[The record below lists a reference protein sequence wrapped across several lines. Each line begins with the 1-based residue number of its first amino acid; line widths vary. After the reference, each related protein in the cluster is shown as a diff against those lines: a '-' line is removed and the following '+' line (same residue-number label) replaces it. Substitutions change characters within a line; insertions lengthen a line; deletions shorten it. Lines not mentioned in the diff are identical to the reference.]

1 MATYFI
7 KDLENLS
14 GVKAHTIR
22 IWEKRYL
29 LLSPERT
36 STNIR
41 TYSDADVRRLLNVS
55 ALIKSGFKISL
66 VANYSEDK
74 LRSEV
79 LKLGLQTNSPNYII
93 DQLIL
98 CTVNFQTNEFID
110 YFNKTIIDR
119 GFEDTIQNVVFPFLE
134 RIGILW
140 QTGSIYTAHEHF
152 ISNLIRNRLIIET
165 EKLEIQIHNNNA
177 VFFLPE
183 NELHEIGLL
192 YFKFLAKQKGVSGLY
207 LGQSLPYI
215 DLENTISKNNF
226 DFVFTCF
233 IQAIGKSELDKYILS
248 LSDLFK
254 KVKIF
259 IAGRQLSI
267 HKPKLPSNVILI
279 KSNEDFNQK
288 FI

>member
-14 GVKAHTIR
+14 GIKAHTIR